1 MKRDTHKWAALS
13 AALVV
18 LLLASA
24 APGAW
29 AQDRDKKEVEF
40 DEERSRPKVVPL
52 EDARLK
58 IEKNSTDQDIGA
70 QVFIDHISFEQFAAL
85 PYSNGFTFP

>member
-70 QVFIDHISFEQFAAL
+70 QVFIDHISL
-85 PYSNGFTFP
+85 T